1 MKRFFGWIALF
12 MAFSAV
18 VWGAEPDINFFGNQ
32 PIPEAALV
40 HTPEPK
46 PDWLLYGAPAAL
58 LAFFFLFCF
67 VVKWLIPFKETDMH
81 FDLHDLPVAAQRGI
95 GIAVVLFGIAFCF
108 GGLEAHYQMG

>member
-1 MKRFFGWIALF
+1 

-18 VWGAEPDINFFGNQ
+18 VWGAEPDINFFSNQ

-40 HTPEPK
+40 HTPELK

-95 GIAVVLFGIAFCF
+95 GIR
-108 GGLEAHYQMG
+108 